1 MHHDADTT
9 AAQRR
14 TPRGPTVDFAP
25 AGVPA
30 HLKRAFR
37 RDVKVPATNEATN
50 NPAGRAASSCGRPA
64 LAHPCRTP

>member
-1 MHHDADTT
+1 MLHNVGATS
-9 AAQRR
+9 AQRR
-14 TPRGPTVDFAP
+14 TPRARTVDFTP
-25 AGVPA
+25 ARAPA
-30 HLKRAFR
+30 HLKRVFR